1 MQHIVTSASA
11 VDDDLATAPAPAVV
25 LWRILGNDI
34 VPRHAPGQT
43 QRNLEFILDREGT
56 FPGCEKRFLLNR
68 IMDPT
73 VLAQIRERLEH
84 AGIRYDVIPFERSAY
99 LAQPDAEARVRYITN
114 VNAARNHCVKVGLSV
129 APFTLPF
136 DGNCFFSN
144 AGWQGFFDVACSHPD
159 AAAFVV
165 PMWRLQDNRHA
176 LVRGRRPKLKETVA
190 RRLRIWPIRQPV
202 EPQIGFTRTTDVRFD
217 EGLVYSKCPK
227 AELLWRLGVAGPWDR
242 WETELQR
249 DTRARNG
256 SSKYFADRRLIP
268 DAGFVCRLTSG
279 NKHAD
284 SSIGHRS
291 AVRRAGLEDLEKVA
305 DAACGRP

>member
-1 MQHIVTSASA
+1 MQHIVKNASVAADGLAATS
-11 VDDDLATAPAPAVV
+11 APAVV

-43 QRNLEFILDREGT
+43 QRNLEFILESEGA

-68 IMDPT
+68 IMDET
-73 VLAQIRERLEH
+73 IFARIRERLEH

-99 LAQPDAEARVRYITN
+99 LAQRDAEARVRYVTN
-114 VNAARNHCVKVGLSV
+114 VNAARNHCIKVGLSS
-129 APFTLPF
+129 ASITLPF

-144 AGWQGFFDVACSHPD
+144 AGWQGFLDVARSNPN
-159 AAAFVV
+159 AAAFIV
-165 PMWRLQDNRHA
+165 PMWRLQDNRQA
-176 LVRGRRPKLKETVA
+176 LLRGRRPKLEETVA

-202 EPQIGFTRTTDVRFD
+202 EPQIGFTRTTDVSFD
-217 EGLVYSKCPK
+217 EALVYSKCPK

-242 WETELQR
+242 WEIDLQR
-249 DTRARNG
+249 ETRERNG
-256 SSKYFADRRLIP
+256 SSKYFGDRRLIP

-279 NKHAD
+279 NQHAD

-291 AVRRAGLEDLEKVA
+291 AVRRVGLEDLEKLA
-305 DAACGRP
+305 DAVCGRP